1 MRHTY
6 AERVGAEKLSARGRP
21 RSTAVRHAVLS
32 AAAELALDG
41 GPAAATVDAIA
52 KRAEVSRTTIYK
64 WWPSAAAIVLEGLLD
79 AVRDSIVRPPGSTSL
94 EALRHHVRSLNA
106 ILSDPAVGPLLRNV
120 IAAASSD
127 PAIARALVDRW
138 IAPRR
143 DAVSAILREAVARGE
158 IAAEADVETVVD
170 ALVAPPYYRL
180 VLGLAPLDD
189 DDVDRLTTT
198 VWRGCR
204 G

>member
-1 MRHTY
+1 M
-6 AERVGAEKLSARGRP
+6 VAEKLSNRRGRP
-21 RSTAVRHAVLS
+21 RSVAVRDAVLS

-79 AVRDSIVRPPGSTSL
+79 DVRDSIVRPPGSTSL
-94 EALRHHVRSLNA
+94 EALSHHVRSLNS
-106 ILSDPAVGPLLRNV
+106 ILTDPAVGPLLRNV
-120 IAAASSD
+120 IAASSSD
-127 PAIARALVDRW
+127 PAIARALIERW
-138 IAPRR
+138 VAPRR
-143 DAVSAILREAVARGE
+143 DAITGILREAAAGGE
-158 IAAEADVETVVD
+158 IPAGADIEVMVD
-170 ALVAPPYYRL
+170 AMVSPPYYRL